1 MKRASS
7 EVDLIQLG
15 LRIREA
21 RRTRNLTL
29 ETLARRIGLTK
40 GLLSKIENFRAVPSL
55 PVLAKIA
62 EGLGVDM
69 SELVK
74 GISGARSEPYVL
86 VRAGERAVVERD
98 DAVGFR
104 YQALV
109 NRPAG
114 DSVFEAFVL
123 TLRPGA
129 RRAMIS
135 TEGDEFLYILEGCI
149 EFHLGKVTVSLNS
162 GDALFF
168 DGRIPHV
175 PRNLTRRPATLL
187 AVYLVRNTKIA

>member
-7 EVDLIQLG
+7 QVDLIQLG
-15 LRIREA
+15 LRVREA
-21 RRTRNLTL
+21 RKARNLTL

-40 GLLSKIENFRAVPSL
+40 GLLSKIENFRAIPSL

-62 EGLGVDM
+62 EGLNVDM

-74 GISGARSEPYVL
+74 GISGDRAEPYVL
-86 VRAGERAVVERD
+86 VRAGERAAVERD
-98 DAVGFR
+98 EAVGFL

-109 NRPAG
+109 SRPAG
-114 DSVFEAFVL
+114 DSVFESFVL
-123 TLRPGA
+123 TLQPDA

-135 TEGDEFLYILEGCI
+135 TEGEQFLYILKGRI
-149 EFHLGKVTVSLNS
+149 QFHLGKEALSLDE

-175 PRNLTRRPATLL
+175 PKNPTRQPAVLLT
-187 AVYLVRNTKIA
+187 VYLVKNAKIG